1 MSRSSVQAT
10 AEAIADALRGQM
22 PAPAVEPDTVL
33 TVDEAAQSLDIS
45 RSLVYKLIG
54 RGELDSIRI
63 GNRRFIPVSDV
74 NRIINGSMPPPQQN
88 AG

>member
-22 PAPAVEPDTVL
+22 PAPAVEPDTVP